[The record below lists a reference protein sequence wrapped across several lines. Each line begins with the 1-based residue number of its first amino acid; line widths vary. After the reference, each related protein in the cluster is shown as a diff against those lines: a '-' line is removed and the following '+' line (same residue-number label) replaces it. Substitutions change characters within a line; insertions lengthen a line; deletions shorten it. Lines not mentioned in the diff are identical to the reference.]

1 MTVPNSAALVS
12 TIALVVMSCAPLT
25 LAAQSWRTIDVARQ
39 LADSAP
45 TSVNIVYGTGTFGL
59 RGTTSPLLY
68 HMMLRYDAERSQP
81 RHTYDRAK
89 RRLEIGLE
97 KSDVRFTGRK
107 EGESGKLQVELARS
121 APVDLSLDLGA
132 VEADLD
138 LTGLR
143 LSRVHVEAGASDA
156 RLRFDSLNTNRME
169 RLEVSLG
176 AASFRG
182 SRLANANAAS
192 IRLEAGIGN
201 VELDMGGQWT
211 SDIELRVDVTLGFV
225 TIHVPP
231 DVGIRTTIEKVIA
244 SFEHE
249 GLEQRGNEWVSA
261 NWDSAPR
268 KLRIHAKTTLGKLA
282 IDRTGR

>member
-1 MTVPNSAALVS
+1 MTTSRWTALASA
-12 TIALVVMSCAPLT
+12 IAAAVASGAPLA

-39 LADSAP
+39 LVDSAP
-45 TSVNIVYGTGTFGL
+45 AAAHVVYGSGTFGL

-68 HMMLRYDAERSQP
+68 HMQLRYDAERSQP
-81 RHTYDRAK
+81 RHAYDPEK
-89 RRLEIGLE
+89 RRLEIGVQ

-107 EGESGKLQVELARS
+107 EGESKLQVELARS
-121 APVDLSLDLGA
+121 APFDLSLDLGA

-143 LSRVHVEAGASDA
+143 LTRLRLEVGASEA
-156 RLRFDSLNTNRME
+156 RLRFDSLNATRMQN
-169 RLEVSLG
+169 LEVSLG
-176 AASFRG
+176 AASFRA
-182 SRLANANAAS
+182 SRLANANAPT
-192 IRLEAGIGN
+192 IRVEAGVGN

-211 SDIELRVDVTLGFV
+211 SDIDLRVEVALGLV

-231 DVGIRTTIEKVIA
+231 EVGIRATVEKVVT

-249 GLEQRGNEWVSA
+249 GLVQRGSEWVSA
-261 NWDSAPR
+261 NYDSAPR
-268 KLRIHAKTTLGKLA
+268 KLRISAKTTLGKLT

>member
-1 MTVPNSAALVS
+1 MTTSRWTALASA
-12 TIALVVMSCAPLT
+12 IAAAVASGAPLA

-39 LADSAP
+39 LVDSAP
-45 TSVNIVYGTGTFGL
+45 AAAHVVYGTGTFGL

-68 HMMLRYDAERSQP
+68 HMQLRYDAERSQP
-81 RHTYDRAK
+81 RHAYDPEK
-89 RRLEIGLE
+89 RRLEIGVQ

-107 EGESGKLQVELARS
+107 EGESKLQVELARS
-121 APVDLSLDLGA
+121 APFDLSLDLGA

-143 LSRVHVEAGASDA
+143 LTRLRLEVGASEA
-156 RLRFDSLNTNRME
+156 RLRFDSLNATRMQN
-169 RLEVSLG
+169 LEVSLG
-176 AASFRG
+176 AASFRA
-182 SRLANANAAS
+182 SRLANANAPT
-192 IRLEAGIGN
+192 IRVEAGVGN

-211 SDIELRVDVTLGFV
+211 SDIDLRVEVALGLV

-231 DVGIRTTIEKVIA
+231 EVGIRATVEKVVT

-249 GLEQRGNEWVSA
+249 GLVQRGNEWVSA
-261 NWDSAPR
+261 NYDSAPR
-268 KLRIHAKTTLGKLA
+268 KLRISAKTTLGKLT

>member
-1 MTVPNSAALVS
+1 MTTSRWTALASA
-12 TIALVVMSCAPLT
+12 IAAAVASGAPLA

-39 LADSAP
+39 LVDSAP
-45 TSVNIVYGTGTFGL
+45 AAAHVVYGTGTFGL

-68 HMMLRYDAERSQP
+68 HMQLRYDAERSQP
-81 RHTYDRAK
+81 RHAYDPEK
-89 RRLEIGLE
+89 RRLEIGVQ

-107 EGESGKLQVELARS
+107 EGESKLQVELARS
-121 APVDLSLDLGA
+121 APFDLSLDLGA

-143 LSRVHVEAGASDA
+143 LTRLRLEVGASEA
-156 RLRFDSLNTNRME
+156 RLRFDSLNATRMQN
-169 RLEVSLG
+169 LEVSLG
-176 AASFRG
+176 AASFRA
-182 SRLANANAAS
+182 SRLANANAPT
-192 IRLEAGIGN
+192 IRVEAGVGN

-211 SDIELRVDVTLGFV
+211 SDIDLRVEVALGLV

-231 DVGIRTTIEKVIA
+231 EVGIRATVEKVIT

-249 GLEQRGNEWVSA
+249 GLVQRGSEWVSA
-261 NWDSAPR
+261 NYDSAPR
-268 KLRIHAKTTLGKLA
+268 KLRISAKTTLGKLT

>member
-1 MTVPNSAALVS
+1 MIPPRSAAIASTVAVS
-12 TIALVVMSCAPLT
+12 VLSCVPLA
-25 LAAQSWRTIDVARQ
+25 LAAQNWRSIDVARQ
-39 LADSAP
+39 LVDSAP

-59 RGTTSPLLY
+59 RGTSGPLLY
-68 HMMLRYDAERSQP
+68 HMQLRYDAERSQP
-81 RHTYDRAK
+81 RHTFDRTK

-121 APVDLSLDLGA
+121 APIDLSLDLGA

-143 LSRVHVEAGASDA
+143 LSRLHLEAGASEA
-156 RLRFDSLNTNRME
+156 RVRFDSLNTTRME

-192 IRLEAGIGN
+192 IRVEAGVGN

-211 SDIELRVDVTLGFV
+211 SDIELRVEVTAGVV

-231 DVGIRTTIEKVIA
+231 DVGIRATVEKVIA
-244 SFEHE
+244 GFEHE
-249 GLEQRGNEWVSA
+249 GLVQRGDEWVST

-268 KLRIHAKTTLGKLA
+268 KLRISAETTLGKLA